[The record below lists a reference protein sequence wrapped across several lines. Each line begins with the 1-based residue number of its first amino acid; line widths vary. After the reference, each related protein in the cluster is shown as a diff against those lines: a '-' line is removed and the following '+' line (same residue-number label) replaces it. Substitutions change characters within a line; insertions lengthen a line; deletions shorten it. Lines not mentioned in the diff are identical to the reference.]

1 MVQSGINMK
10 FILHVV
16 LESYIP
22 TVPERIFQ
30 ASTEGVTA
38 ATEQK

>member
-1 MVQSGINMK
+1 MK
-10 FILHVV
+10 FILDVV
-16 LESYIP
+16 LASYIA

-38 ATEQK
+38 ATKQK